1 MAAALVRQEWVEEK
15 AREWGEDNPVYRS
28 KVLGEFS
35 EDSPNQ
41 VVRGSDIATCRTPK
55 EQKTP
60 ADKLLPVELGVDVG
74 GGGDE
79 TVIRERRGVQAGREW
94 RAHTDRPE
102 QIAPM

>member
-60 ADKLLPVELGVDVG
+60 ADKLLPVGLGVDGG

-79 TVIRERRGVQAGREW
+79 AGVREGGGVRAGRGGRW
-94 RAHTDRPE
+94 PRGGDA
-102 QIAPM
+102 